1 MNIKF
6 IKIKIKPLLFVLIIF
21 TAVLSLQCLQTY
33 FAKNSAAASFKD
45 HIKIKHKKS
54 RTGYYNYKYKYKNK
68 NKAANNDSVS
78 KLLYSSC
85 KKSLSDVESYPSF
98 LVKNKYYV
106 LGFAALFGG
115 SLLIDRSVNKYALDH
130 QSNTGKDI
138 TDAVKPF
145 GSLEYMVPAVSLFS
159 IYGYFSKN
167 KKFTDVSLTSIE
179 SLLFSGAI
187 TEALKVSVGR
197 ERPSG
202 TDNPFKFKPFDMSNN
217 YKSFPSGDAT
227 VAWSMLTPYA
237 VAYHQP
243 LLYLIPAAVDA
254 ERVYRNRHWL
264 SDTLMGSAIGFS
276 IGYFFAESNIK
287 ILRHVSVDTNGQTI
301 NLNYKF

>member
-1 MNIKF
+1 MGLIKF
-6 IKIKIKPLLFVLIIF
+6 KILLFVLS
-21 TAVLSLQCLQTY
+21 AVLLLQGCQAY
-33 FAKNSAAASFKD
+33 FAKNAAAASLSASKD
-45 HIKIKHKKS
+45 LIKHKKL
-54 RTGYYNYKYKYKNK
+54 RTGNE
-68 NKAANNDSVS
+68 NNRNITADNPSAS

-85 KKSLSDVESYPSF
+85 KKSLRDIESYPSF
-98 LVKNKYYV
+98 LVKKKYYV

-115 SLLIDRSVNKYALDH
+115 SLLLDRSVNKYALDH

-145 GSLEYMVPAVSLFS
+145 GSLYYMVPAVSLFS
-159 IYGYFSKN
+159 IYGYYAKN

-179 SLLFSGAI
+179 SLVFSGAI
-187 TEALKVSVGR
+187 TEALKISVGR